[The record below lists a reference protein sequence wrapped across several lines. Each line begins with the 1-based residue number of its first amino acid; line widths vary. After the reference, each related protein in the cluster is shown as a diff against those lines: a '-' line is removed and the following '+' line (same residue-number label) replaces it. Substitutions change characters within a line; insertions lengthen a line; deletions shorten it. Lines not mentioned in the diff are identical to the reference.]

1 MPNLSIMYFITE
13 PDTPPNPTARKPLKI
28 RKITSL
34 YFNNHFIINSNNL
47 DLDFYIHF
55 TVSIKVI

>member
-1 MPNLSIMYFITE
+1 MYSTTE
-13 PDTPPNPTARKPLKI
+13 PDTPLNLTARKPPKI

-34 YFNNHFIINSNNL
+34 YLNNHLIINSNNL

-55 TVSIKVI
+55 TASIKVI